1 MSDVSLTFINGSE
14 TDCCILRQL
23 PGKAGAM
30 MDVIETTAP
39 ALP

>member
-1 MSDVSLTFINGSE
+1 MSDVSLMFIDGSE
-14 TDCCILRQL
+14 TDRCILRRL
-23 PGKAGAM
+23 PGKSGAM